1 MPSIRELREVCQKAS
16 NAPSLAS
23 QTLYGRL
30 NRVWSIYLTWIFIR
44 LPFTPNQIT
53 TFGTIVFL
61 VGACMFLFH
70 ERWANVTGVFLFML
84 SYALDA
90 VDGELARWRKQ
101 PSKFDMGGVYVEPVS
116 HDVQYGWMFLPIALG
131 VYFETGSPWAFVAGF
146 AATSGKLLFRLLEFR
161 FMSFRRY
168 SDEVRGTVY
177 GWVTKQATPKSIS
190 YAVFRNLF
198 VTTGMIPW
206 LLLASFLNRVDVW
219 LYFYGIG
226 LFALYIA
233 LFLRNAKRVMDLSK
247 KAQAVGA
254 SKPLFRPKAVVFDF
268 DGTLV
273 DTMQKYGDIAADVM
287 VEYFGSDRAW
297 ARQKYFETS
306 GVPFIQQLGTLFPGD
321 AKAKDASEA
330 FEHRKNQYVETYHVP
345 EETRQ
350 VVAALRGRGID
361 VAVSSNNF
369 EASLERFV
377 ARAGLSFS
385 HVMGYRDGFRK
396 GEQHL
401 RHMQSRSGAK
411 PEEVLFVGDSL
422 HDAAVA
428 LQNGVSFVARVGTFS
443 RATWQEKYPHVV
455 AIEGLS
461 ELLALVD
468 AMPAAPPAPDAAQY
482 A

>member
-1 MPSIRELREVCQKAS
+1 MTSIRELRAVCQKAS

-23 QTLYGRL
+23 QTMYGRL

-53 TFGTIVFL
+53 IFGTALFL
-61 VGACMFLFH
+61 VGAGMFLFH
-70 ERWANVTGVFLFML
+70 TRLTNVIGVFLFML

-90 VDGELARWRKQ
+90 VDGELARWRKL
-101 PSKFDMGGVYVEPVS
+101 PSRFDMGGVYVEPVS

-131 VYFETGSPWAFVAGF
+131 VYLQTGSPWAFVAGF
-146 AATSGKLLFRLLEFR
+146 AATVSKLSFRLLEFR

-168 SDEVRGTVY
+168 ADEVRGTVY
-177 GWVTKQATPKSIS
+177 GWVTKQATPKTVS
-190 YAVFRNLF
+190 YAIFRNLF

-219 LYFYGIG
+219 LYFYGIS
-226 LFALYIA
+226 LTALYVA
-233 LFLRNAKRVMDLSK
+233 LFLRNAKRVTELSK
-247 KAQAVGA
+247 QAQAARA
-254 SKPLFRPKAVVFDF
+254 SRPIFRPKAIVFDF

-287 VEYFGSDRAW
+287 VEYFGSDHAW

-306 GVPFIQQLGTLFPGD
+306 GVPFIQQLGTLFPGNS
-321 AKAKDASEA
+321 KTKDAAEA
-330 FEHRKNQYVETYHVP
+330 YEHRKNQYVETYQVP
-345 EETRQ
+345 ESTKQ
-350 VVAALRGRGID
+350 VVNDLRERGFA

-377 ARAGLSFS
+377 ARSGLSFS
-385 HVMGYRDGFRK
+385 HIMGYRDGFRK

-401 RHMQSRSGAK
+401 RHMQTRSGAA

-428 LQNGVSFVARVGTFS
+428 QQNGVSFVARAGTFDK
-443 RATWQEKYPHVV
+443 AVWQNAYPHVV
-455 AIEGLS
+455 VITDLA

-468 AMPAAPPAPDAAQY
+468 AMPAPPSATTGLSY
-482 A
+482 E